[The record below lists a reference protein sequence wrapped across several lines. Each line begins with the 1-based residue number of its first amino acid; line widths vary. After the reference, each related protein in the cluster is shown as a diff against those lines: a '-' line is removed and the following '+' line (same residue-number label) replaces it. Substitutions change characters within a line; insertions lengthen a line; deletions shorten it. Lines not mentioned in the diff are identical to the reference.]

1 MKTDTIFASII
12 DRYSSIKNSN
22 LYGRYITYNDIAP
35 ELENLSSEFLV
46 EKIGESVL
54 KTPVHSVTFGNGPI
68 KILGWS
74 QMHGNESTTTKAA
87 FDLFN
92 LFVSEKQQAGISAIP
107 EKCTIKIIPMLNPD
121 GAIRYTRENVNGVDL
136 NRDAS
141 ELKEDESRILRH
153 CYEDYKPDFCLNL
166 HDQRT
171 IFGAGDTNKP
181 ATLSFLAPSMDAER
195 SISGN
200 RKDAM
205 QLIAAINKDMQQIIP
220 AQVGRYDDAFN
231 LQCTGDS
238 FQKSGVPTILFEAG
252 HFSNDYFR
260 EKTREF
266 VAISILSA
274 IHHITENDFSK
285 LDVEDYFKIPENEKN
300 FFDVILR
307 KAEVEG
313 EVLDVAIQFEE
324 KIKAGKICFDP
335 VVKKIEKD
343 LSFFGHQ
350 EIQCEGEKVTD
361 LAGGAINENAVVNQ
375 ILLKNNKLSIKVV
388 ENVQ

>member
-1 MKTDTIFASII
+1 MKTETFITSIL
-12 DRYSSIKNSN
+12 DRYSSIRNQN
-22 LYGRYITYNDIAP
+22 INGRYITYNDLAP
-35 ELENLSSEFLV
+35 ELDKLSSKFIV

-74 QMHGNESTTTKAA
+74 QMHGNESTTTKAV

-92 LFVSEKQQAGISAIP
+92 LFGLEKQQDEILAILR
-107 EKCTIKIIPMLNPD
+107 KCTIKIIPMLNPD

-141 ELKEDESRILRH
+141 ELKEEESRILKR
-153 CYEDYKPDFCLNL
+153 CYTDFNPDFCLNL

-171 IFGAGDTNKP
+171 IFSAGNTNKP
-181 ATLSFLAPSMDAER
+181 ATLSFLAPSLDAER
-195 SISGN
+195 SVSGN

-205 QLIAAINKDMQQIIP
+205 QLIAAVNKDMQQIIP
-220 AQVGRYDDAFN
+220 GQVGRYDDAFN

-238 FQKSGVPTILFEAG
+238 FQKSGVPTVLFEAG

-260 EKTREF
+260 ERTRQF
-266 VAISILSA
+266 VAASILSA
-274 IHHITENDFSK
+274 IQHIAENDFRK
-285 LDVEDYFKIPENEKN
+285 CEMEDYFKIPENEKK

-307 KAEVEG
+307 NAKIEG
-313 EVLDVAIQFEE
+313 EIVDIAIQFEE
-324 KIKAGKICFDP
+324 KIRAGKISFDP
-335 VVKKIEKD
+335 VVKKIEKE
-343 LSFFGHQ
+343 LPFFGHQ
-350 EIQCEGEKVTD
+350 EIECEGEKV
-361 LAGGAINENAVVNQ
+361 ANSGEAAINENAVVNQ

>member
-1 MKTDTIFASII
+1 MKTDTLFASIL
-12 DRYSSIKNSN
+12 DRYASFKNPN
-22 LYGRYITYNDIAP
+22 LYGRYITYNDLAP
-35 ELENLSSEFLV
+35 ELENLSPGFLV

-54 KTPVHSVTFGNGPI
+54 KTPIHSVTFGNGPTR
-68 KILGWS
+68 ILAWS
-74 QMHGNESTTTKAA
+74 QMHGNESTTTKAV

-92 LFVSEKQQAGISAIP
+92 LFGSEKQQDEILAIL

-141 ELKEDESRILRH
+141 ELKEEESRILKR
-153 CYEDYKPDFCLNL
+153 CYTDFNPHFCLNL

-171 IFGAGDTNKP
+171 IFSAGNTNKP
-181 ATLSFLAPSMDAER
+181 ATLSFLAPSLDAER
-195 SISGN
+195 SVSGN

-220 AQVGRYDDAFN
+220 GQVGRYDDAFN

-260 EKTREF
+260 EKTRQF
-266 VAISILSA
+266 VATSIFSA
-274 IHHITENDFSK
+274 IKHIAENDFGK
-285 LDVEDYFKIPENEKN
+285 YKVEDYFKIPENEKN

-307 KAEVEG
+307 NAQIEG
-313 EVLDVAIQFEE
+313 EIVDVAIQFEE
-324 KIKAGKICFDP
+324 KIKAGKISFDP
-335 VVKKIEKD
+335 VVKKTEKG
-343 LSFFGHQ
+343 LPFFGHQ
-350 EIQCEGEKVTD
+350 EIECEGEKVTN
-361 LAGGAINENAVVNQ
+361 LGEGAINENAVVNQ